1 MGWGDS
7 LVGSDTTEPIAGAMA
22 SFLTKKF
29 LCNGCVGEIVYEAY
43 STEGRQCIN
52 FQRLSI

>member
-7 LVGSDTTEPIAGAMA
+7 LVGSDTTEPIAGAMV